1 VAVNRSGVLRRLARR
16 SAFLRALVN
25 HRLRRQTLR
34 LLAIARVLRPASAF
48 LVGELRGGTRRYRT
62 ASGATVVLRHRS
74 RDVDLVEEIFGAVH
88 AYEPPDAIAAQLRGP
103 LRILDLGGNIG
114 LFGAFALG
122 RWDVQEMTSFEPDP
136 ENAAILQATID
147 ANHVTDRWSMR
158 RAAVSN
164 ATGMMSFLPGHLAES
179 RRTERNESGIDV
191 PTRDLFSLDHRVD
204 LLKIDIEGSEW
215 PILADPRLSDLRAR
229 VLVMEWHWRFAL
241 VPDAHAAAL
250 TFLIDAGYEIQRDS
264 VDPQRGH
271 TGLIWA
277 SRPSGELR
285 ASARRLSE
293 PRCRGRPRRSGT

>member
-62 ASGATVVLRHRS
+62 ASGATVVLRHGS

-122 RWDVQEMTSFEPDP
+122 RWDVQQMTSFEPDP
-136 ENAAILQATID
+136 ENAAILRATID
-147 ANHVTDRWSMR
+147 ANHVTDRWSMH

-164 ATGMMSFLPGHLAES
+164 AAGMMSFLPGHLAES
-179 RRTERNESGIDV
+179 RRTGPNEPGIDV
-191 PTRDLFSLDHRVD
+191 PALDVFSLDHRVD

-215 PILADPRLSDLRAR
+215 SILTDPRLSDLRPR
-229 VLVMEWHWRFAL
+229 VLVMEWHWRFAP

-250 TFLIDAGYEIQRDS
+250 AFLIDAGYEIHGDR
-264 VDPQRGH
+264 VDPPRGN

-277 SRPSGELR
+277 SRPDSDQC
-285 ASARRLSE
+285 ANAQVRRRNADDA
-293 PRCRGRPRRSGT
+293 PA

>member
-1 VAVNRSGVLRRLARR
+1 V
-16 SAFLRALVN
+16 
-25 HRLRRQTLR
+25 R
-34 LLAIARVLRPASAF
+34 LLHAARVLQPAAAF
-48 LVGELRGGTRRYRT
+48 LVGEARGGTRRYLT
-62 ASGATVVLRHRS
+62 TSGATVFLRHRS
-74 RDVDLVEEIFGAVH
+74 RDVDLVEEIFGVLH

-114 LFGAFALG
+114 FFGAFALG

-164 ATGMMSFLPGHLAES
+164 EAGMMSFLPGHLAES
-179 RRTERNESGIDV
+179 RRAEPGESGIDV

-229 VLVMEWHWRFAL
+229 VLVMEWHWRFAP

-250 TFLIDAGYEIQRDS
+250 AFLIDAGYEIQRDH
-264 VDPQRGH
+264 VNPPRGH

-277 SRPSGELR
+277 SRVQRLPSG
-285 ASARRLSE
+285 
-293 PRCRGRPRRSGT
+293 